1 MGCDWV
7 VVMLRGCDGVAG
19 FLPYGLMLYDSMAV
33 WVESVCVNADV
44 CVFVYDFT
52 EKCDESECVNYRI
65 CMCGDWNVKP
75 SNLSPCIC
83 FPSCNDCSF
92 CSFPYS

>member
-1 MGCDWV
+1 
-7 VVMLRGCDGVAG
+7 MLLCCCAG
-19 FLPYGLMLYDSMAV
+19 FSCLLNDSMAM
-33 WVESVCVNADV
+33 WVESVCVNAGV
-44 CVFVYDFT
+44 CVFVYDFI

-65 CMCGDWNVKP
+65 YMCGDWNVKP

-83 FPSCNDCSF
+83 FPSCNDWSF